1 MGNKQKGKK
10 KNENLG
16 TEVCPSFS
24 IFHFPSPLVLM
35 EFCFLP
41 EVTSTSG
48 LYIFSSLSRA
58 SPHHEVK
65 HATVLQNN
73 YRKRKEKKEREN
85 EKDIK
90 LGFFLN

>member
-1 MGNKQKGKK
+1 MGDKQKGKK
-10 KNENLG
+10 KNENLV

-41 EVTSTSG
+41 EVTSTSS

-65 HATVLQNN
+65 HATVLHTTTEKE
-73 YRKRKEKKEREN
+73 RKRKKEKMK
-85 EKDIK
+85 KI
-90 LGFFLN
+90 